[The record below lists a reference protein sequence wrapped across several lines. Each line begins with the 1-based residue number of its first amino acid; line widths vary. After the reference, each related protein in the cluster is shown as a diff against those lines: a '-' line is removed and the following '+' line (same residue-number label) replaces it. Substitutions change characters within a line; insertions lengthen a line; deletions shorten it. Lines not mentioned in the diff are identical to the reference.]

1 MTTFTEALIQIVPDI
16 RTDGAAAVRSCL
28 IGLGRQLQEDPD
40 SQTHSLQTWWQW
52 LDDEGYDSETFA
64 TILSQIC
71 KVRIGEQSL
80 NELTSY
86 IKSSKDNSDGITML
100 LEQVKQSHPSFAEEV
115 EILESLALEEENQL
129 GATAGGLS
137 KGGKWGVGA
146 GVGIV
151 GIAGIITTVLILKSK
166 KNAKRTIEREV
177 TERAET
183 REESFDITLRSE
195 STEVYHHV
203 AEDPQKIIDSL
214 KSNESQPR
222 ERYAITQFSDK
233 DLSDEAETYVNAHSK
248 KFERDVEKLA
258 KEEIESNYLSDEE
271 LWGRDMEK
279 YLEANGGSEEKR
291 LKEIYGNIRTFT
303 SGGREKDIKKFKESL
318 EYENAVSRW
327 GRSQYGAR
335 IRNEV
340 RRTYEESTKSI
351 QQAYKDLLRIEK
363 AYKENGG
370 LHALSKE
377 ISKAEGFANK
387 DVDEAIEEI
396 DKFGT
401 KLSIDVENRAKEAL
415 EEYEE
420 AVKEFA
426 RREELEAAQLA
437 KDGAEKMEAT
447 AIKTEE
453 AAERAAKEDILV

>member
-1 MTTFTEALIQIVPDI
+1 M
-16 RTDGAAAVRSCL
+16 
-28 IGLGRQLQEDPD
+28 
-40 SQTHSLQTWWQW
+40 
-52 LDDEGYDSETFA
+52 
-64 TILSQIC
+64 
-71 KVRIGEQSL
+71 
-80 NELTSY
+80 
-86 IKSSKDNSDGITML
+86 
-100 LEQVKQSHPSFAEEV
+100 
-115 EILESLALEEENQL
+115 
-129 GATAGGLS
+129 
-137 KGGKWGVGA
+137 
-146 GVGIV
+146 
-151 GIAGIITTVLILKSK
+151 
-166 KNAKRTIEREV
+166 
-177 TERAET
+177 
-183 REESFDITLRSE
+183 
-195 STEVYHHV
+195 
-203 AEDPQKIIDSL
+203 
-214 KSNESQPR
+214 
-222 ERYAITQFSDK
+222 
-233 DLSDEAETYVNAHSK
+233 
-248 KFERDVEKLA
+248 
-258 KEEIESNYLSDEE
+258 
-271 LWGRDMEK
+271 
-279 YLEANGGSEEKR
+279 
-291 LKEIYGNIRTFT
+291 
-303 SGGREKDIKKFKESL
+303 
-318 EYENAVSRW
+318 SRW

-415 EEYEE
+415 EEYEK